1 VSGVGVA
8 FKKKYEDL
16 IRETATPH
24 APWIVV
30 PADKKWFARLVVA
43 AAVAEA
49 MDELDLEFPK
59 VTEAQKKELA
69 AARKVLESE

>member
-1 VSGVGVA
+1 M
-8 FKKKYEDL
+8 

-43 AAVAEA
+43 AAVADA
-49 MDELDLEFPK
+49 MEELDLAFPK
-59 VTEAQKKELA
+59 VTDAQRKELA
-69 AARKVLESE
+69 AARRVLESE

>member
-1 VSGVGVA
+1 MA
-8 FKKKYEDL
+8 AYEDL

-43 AAVAEA
+43 AAVADA
-49 MDELDLEFPK
+49 MEKLDLEYPK
-59 VTEAQKKELA
+59 VSDAQKKELA